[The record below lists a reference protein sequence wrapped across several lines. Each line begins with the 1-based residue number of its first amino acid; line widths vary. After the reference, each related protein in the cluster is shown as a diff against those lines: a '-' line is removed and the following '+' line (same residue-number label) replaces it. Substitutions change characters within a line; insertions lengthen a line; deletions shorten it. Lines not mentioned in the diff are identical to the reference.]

1 MSDEHTSGNL
11 SRWPYVPPAEKPSY
25 PRYSQRER
33 PLSYQPRFSR
43 VDKQPLNNYGYP
55 EPGIQAPTAKQVT
68 GKDYMMSDATWED
81 LCQNGAKDLDFVVIG
96 SGFTALAFI
105 QKTLE
110 LDPYK
115 KIVCLERGDFWLPD
129 HFQNLPLPFKYT
141 LGGPSETFPFTLSA
155 KTYDSTVKFVH
166 GSTPF
171 FGGRS
176 TFWSA
181 WSPSPTP
188 ELMRGWPQS
197 LIKTSQEPDFFE
209 DAKQLLRVTDATDIG
224 PPYYREGLQA
234 QVDER
239 LRNGVPNIPSA
250 DEAYPAP
257 MAVSSMAQTSTIRFT
272 KFSTPGPLLGLYKD
286 QQKRVQNGEGS
297 PLLFATDT
305 AVEYLVTDVGFPV
318 PAHTEGEDKR
328 VQLVRSSRYA
338 DLRLPSKKTKIILC
352 AGAFP
357 NTTLIQNSFPF
368 ISGLEKA
375 GSTVTGHFLSH
386 VVGRVR
392 RSAFKD
398 LNPKS
403 IEIGA
408 EYLAGKHPD
417 TKLQYHI
424 QVTAITSPDPRQD
437 AEDAARFCPD
447 YAAAASEEQ
456 LKGSEDY
463 VIFVCATLGELS
475 EGNDQSFFKPN
486 PNNSSKDPTANCVL
500 QVVLDKKD
508 YELWDVMDEATFQA
522 IEIMSG
528 NGNEVEW
535 WHQPKG
541 DPPQSEVGWKE
552 TRPGNETIR
561 MEGIV
566 HEAGLLPVGD
576 NPNDSNAC
584 VDSNY
589 KLKGVS
595 NVYVTG
601 AALFPTSGS
610 WNPTL
615 TMCGYAQDLAKKLT
629 PKNDG

>member
-1 MSDEHTSGNL
+1 MASH
-11 SRWPYVPPAEKPSY
+11 VPFIAKAQKPVY
-25 PRYSQRER
+25 PDYRRRDR
-33 PLSYQPRFSR
+33 PLSYQPRFEE
-43 VDKQPLNNYGYP
+43 VKKQPLNNYGFP
-55 EPGIQAPTAKQVT
+55 EPGIQSPTAKQVT
-68 GKDYMMSDATWED
+68 GKDFMMSDETWED
-81 LCQNGAKDLDFVVIG
+81 LCKNGTDDIDFIVIG

-105 QKTLE
+105 DKTLE
-110 LDPYK
+110 RDPYK

-155 KTYDSTVKFVH
+155 ETYESTVKFVH

-188 ELMRGWPQS
+188 QLMRGWPNCLIETS
-197 LIKTSQEPDFFE
+197 LQPDFFR
-209 DAKQLLRVTDATDIG
+209 DAKRLLRVTDATDIG
-224 PPYYREGLQA
+224 APYGNLQI

-239 LRNGVPNIPSA
+239 LRGGVSNIPTA

-257 MAVSSMAQTSTIRFT
+257 MAVSSMAQTSVIRFT
-272 KFSTPGPLLGLYKD
+272 KFSTPGPLLALYKN
-286 QQKRVQNGEGS
+286 QQQRVEQGNGS

-305 AVEYLVTDVGFPV
+305 AVEYLVTDIGYPV
-318 PAHTEGEDKR
+318 PPHRADEDKA
-328 VQLVRSSRYA
+328 VKIIRSSRYT
-338 DLRLPSKKTKIILC
+338 DLRITSGKTKIILC

-357 NTTLIQNSFPF
+357 NTTLIQNSFQSIP
-368 ISGLEKA
+368 GLEKVP
-375 GSTVTGHFLSH
+375 GRTVTGHFLSH
-386 VVGRVR
+386 IVGRVH

-408 EYLAGKHPD
+408 EYLAGKDPD
-417 TKLQYHI
+417 TQLQYHI
-424 QVTAITSPDPRQD
+424 QVTAITSPDQYQD

-456 LKGSEDY
+456 LRDSKDY

-475 EGNDQSFFKPN
+475 EGNDKSFFRLN
-486 PNNSSKDPTANCVL
+486 PNNSTKDPTANCVL
-500 QVVLDKKD
+500 QVIMDEKD
-508 YELWDVMDEATFQA
+508 YKLWDVMDKATYEA
-522 IEIMSG
+522 IEVMAG

-541 DPPQSEVGWKE
+541 DSSATKTGWKK
-552 TRPGNETIR
+552 TRPGNDTIR

-576 NPNDSNAC
+576 DPNDPNAC

-629 PKNDG
+629 PENRG

>member
-1 MSDEHTSGNL
+1 MANVNHISFL
-11 SRWPYVPPAEKPSY
+11 PRAPKPAY
-25 PRYSQRER
+25 PDYKRRDR
-33 PLSYQPRFSR
+33 PLSYQPRFEE
-43 VDKQPLNNYGYP
+43 VKKQPLNNYGFP
-55 EPGIQAPTAKQVT
+55 EPGIQSPTAKQVT
-68 GKDYMMSDATWED
+68 GKDFMMSDETWED
-81 LCQNGAKDLDFVVIG
+81 LCKNGTDDIDFIVIG

-105 QKTLE
+105 EKTLE
-110 LDPYK
+110 QDPYK

-155 KTYDSTVKFVH
+155 ETYESTVKFVH

-188 ELMRGWPQS
+188 ELMRGWPKCLIETS
-197 LIKTSQEPDFFE
+197 LQPDFFK
-209 DAKQLLRVTDATDIG
+209 DAKKLLRVTDATDIG
-224 PPYYREGLQA
+224 PPYERLQV

-239 LRNGVPNIPSA
+239 LRGGVPNIPTA

-257 MAVSSMAQTSTIRFT
+257 MAVSSMAQTSTVRFT
-272 KFSTPGPLLGLYKD
+272 KFSTPGPLLGLYKK
-286 QQKRVQNGEGS
+286 QQQLVEQGGGS
-297 PLLFATDT
+297 PLLFAPDT
-305 AVEYLVTDVGFPV
+305 SVEFLLTDVGYPV
-318 PAHTEGEDKR
+318 PPHPQDEDKT
-328 VQLVRSSRYA
+328 VKIIRSSRYT
-338 DLRLPSKKTKIILC
+338 DLRITSGKTKIILC

-357 NTTLIQNSFPF
+357 NTTLIQNSFQSIP
-368 ISGLEKA
+368 GLEKVP
-375 GSTVTGHFLSH
+375 GRTVTGHFLSH
-386 VVGRVR
+386 IVGRVR

-398 LNPKS
+398 LNPES

-408 EYLAGKHPD
+408 EYLAGKDPK
-417 TKLQYHI
+417 TQLQYHI
-424 QVTAITSPDPRQD
+424 QVTAITSPDPLQD

-447 YAAAASEEQ
+447 YAAAASEAQ
-456 LKGSEDY
+456 LKDSKDY

-475 EGNDQSFFKPN
+475 EGNDKSFFKLN
-486 PNNSSKDPTANCVL
+486 PNNTTKDPTANCVL
-500 QVVLDKKD
+500 QVIMDEKD
-508 YELWDVMDEATFQA
+508 YQLWDVMDKATYEA
-522 IEIMSG
+522 IEAMAG
-528 NGNEVEW
+528 QGNEIEW
-535 WHQPKG
+535 WHEPKG
-541 DPPQSEVGWKE
+541 NPPPSKVGWRK
-552 TRPGNETIR
+552 TRPGNDTIR

-576 NPNDSNAC
+576 HPNDPNAC

-629 PKNDG
+629 PKNHG